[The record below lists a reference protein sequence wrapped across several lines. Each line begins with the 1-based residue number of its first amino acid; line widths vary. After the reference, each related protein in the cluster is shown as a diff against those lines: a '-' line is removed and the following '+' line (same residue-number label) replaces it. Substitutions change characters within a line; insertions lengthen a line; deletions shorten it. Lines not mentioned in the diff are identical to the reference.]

1 MRRDD
6 DLATE
11 NHEAGA
17 IDLVGGIIDEARE
30 LVGAHVE
37 ALRDDMTERLSSLGA
52 ALTSTLLA
60 FSVLIVTTLLFGLS
74 LAATLEALGLPWWAA
89 FWIVTL
95 AAAALGFGLVQ
106 RARRQASAT
115 TGAAGTAADRAKEDL
130 AFLTSAATSDEP
142 EHPPAAA

>member
-1 MRRDD
+1 MSSEK
-6 DLATE
+6 DLATK

-37 ALRDDMTERLSSLGA
+37 ALRDDITERLSSLGA

-74 LAATLEALGLPWWAA
+74 LAATIEALGLPWWAA

-115 TGAAGTAADRAKEDL
+115 TSAAGPAAELVRDDL
-130 AFLTSAATSDEP
+130 AFLASAATAEDP
-142 EHPPAAA
+142 AQPPTAA